1 MTKNSPLKINV
12 RALTRTKRI
21 KFFLFNELLNIFKN
35 KLINDKYKNN
45 CRHADEINP
54 LLKIIK
60 GKTENIRAPI
70 ETFFRQR
77 NFDIICRIKKQ

>member
-45 CRHADEINP
+45 CT
-54 LLKIIK
+54 L
-60 GKTENIRAPI
+60 PI
-70 ETFFRQR
+70 LTLFP
-77 NFDIICRIKKQ
+77 